1 MKPWEQ
7 TPTALFVSA
16 HTSAPGGGSAGCDL
30 LGFLAVLRWSL
41 HLSCVCSCV
50 CLPHMHECMCAWAYL
65 FTFCSRLY

>member
-30 LGFLAVLRWSL
+30 LGFLAVLR
-41 HLSCVCSCV
+41 
-50 CLPHMHECMCAWAYL
+50 
-65 FTFCSRLY
+65 